1 MQKKTWNDFSDISP
15 PFVTVEGSKI
25 TFQIQDG
32 PIGEV
37 GVNGCQ
43 IDKLGEVWLTILQ
56 KFNTKFFPCREN
68 SIAITKIE
76 EALMW
81 QQKRTENRTARKVEG
96 ADKA

>member
-15 PFVTVEGSKI
+15 PFVDVEGSKI

-32 PIGEV
+32 PVKEV

-56 KFNTKFFPCREN
+56 KFNAKFPCREN
-68 SIAITKIE
+68 SITITKVE

-81 QQKRTENRTARKVEG
+81 QRKRKEDREMRAVEG
-96 ADKA
+96 LDKK

>member
-15 PFVTVEGSKI
+15 PFVDVEGSKI
-25 TFQIQDG
+25 TFNIQDG
-32 PIGEV
+32 PVEEV

-43 IDKLGEVWLTILQ
+43 IDKMGEVWLNILQ
-56 KFNTKFFPCREN
+56 KFNAKIPCREN

-81 QQKRTENRTARKVEG
+81 QMKRRENRVSRCVEG
-96 ADKA
+96 TNKK